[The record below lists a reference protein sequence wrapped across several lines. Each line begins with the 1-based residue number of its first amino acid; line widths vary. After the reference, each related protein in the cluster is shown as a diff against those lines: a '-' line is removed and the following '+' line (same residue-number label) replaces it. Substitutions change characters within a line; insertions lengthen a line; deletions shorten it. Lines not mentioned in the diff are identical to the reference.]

1 MNSTQN
7 NLLSIQHT
15 KQWLEE
21 IIVGLNFCPFAKKEL
36 VNNTIHY
43 HVSNQ
48 TKLQNALL
56 EIIEQCV
63 YIQTHS
69 ELETSLLIYP
79 SSFKNFNQYLDL
91 VDYANDLI
99 VEQGFEG
106 VFQLASFH
114 PDYCFADSDF
124 DDAANFT
131 NRSPYPTIHI
141 IREASMTKILQVYK
155 DPQQI
160 PEDNITLAQYK
171 GADFFKN
178 TLLNIKNSELPIV
191 KEKE

>member
-1 MNSTQN
+1 MKTDQNS
-7 NLLSIQHT
+7 LLVIQHT

-21 IIVGLNFCPFAKKEL
+21 IIIGLNFCPFAKKEL
-36 VNNTIHY
+36 VNNSIHY
-43 HVSNQ
+43 HVSAQ
-48 TKLQNALL
+48 IKLKNALL

-63 YIQTHS
+63 YLQEHS
-69 ELETSLLIYP
+69 KLETSLIIFP

-114 PDYCFADSDF
+114 PEYCFADSDF

-141 IREASMTKILQVYK
+141 IREASMERVLAVYK

-160 PEDNITLAQYK
+160 PEDNITLAQHK
-171 GADFFKN
+171 GSDFFKN
-178 TLLNIKNSELPIV
+178 TLLTIKNTELPNNEEI
-191 KEKE
+191 K

>member
-1 MNSTQN
+1 MKSEQNS
-7 NLLSIQHT
+7 LLVIQHT
-15 KQWLEE
+15 KHWLKE

-36 VNNTIHY
+36 VNNRILY
-43 HVSNQ
+43 HVSTQ
-48 TKLQNALL
+48 IKLQNALL
-56 EIIEQCV
+56 EIIEKCTFLQNN
-63 YIQTHS
+63 S
-69 ELETSLLIYP
+69 KLETSLIIYP

-99 VEQGFEG
+99 VDQGFEG

-141 IREASMTKILQVYK
+141 IREASMEKVLAVYK

-160 PEDNITLAQYK
+160 PEDNIKLAQYK
-171 GADFFKN
+171 GADFFKD
-178 TLLNIKNSELPIV
+178 TLLTIKNAELAPV
-191 KEKE
+191 KERI